1 MKRIVDSKQAQTQK
15 LIKRA
20 DVPIALVFFH
30 GLHSRVHMLSRPT
43 LPTQAQDRPHVAES
57 HHEVSPCC
65 SCQGQG
71 LGKIS
76 WKWRPA
82 KCQSAQKS
90 TSSNIEEKPWKTYH
104 YSLSHIGITNTKQ
117 HEMGLVGVAVSLS
130 RLWALVRSWC
140 CHCYRWIETKH
151 PPGNLRSWSSSQE
164 FSQKTY
170 DISKPYLVS
179 EVSIVPF
186 NGVNLHTPQQ
196 YQIKTPTRRA
206 NIYKTWTG
214 HLERPVRVAVHQ
226 SISKGFWNPNEK
238 NLKEP
243 KKISCIA
250 QRCTDS

>member
-1 MKRIVDSKQAQTQK
+1 MS
-15 LIKRA
+15 
-20 DVPIALVFFH
+20 
-30 GLHSRVHMLSRPT
+30 
-43 LPTQAQDRPHVAES
+43 
-57 HHEVSPCC
+57 
-65 SCQGQG
+65 
-71 LGKIS
+71 
-76 WKWRPA
+76 
-82 KCQSAQKS
+82 
-90 TSSNIEEKPWKTYH
+90 
-104 YSLSHIGITNTKQ
+104 
-117 HEMGLVGVAVSLS
+117 
-130 RLWALVRSWC
+130 LVRSWC

-151 PPGNLRSWSSSQE
+151 PPGNIRSWSASQD

-226 SISKGFWNPNEK
+226 SISKGFGNPNEK

-243 KKISCIA
+243 KKNLVYRTEMHGWLSLLWFPICCGEQMNTRMKHTEGHALLPGTETRFHTSEQHHQAFEFCRPNLLDILYRVWTTHKVLRLLSSA
-250 QRCTDS
+250 SNLEVLLPSKSVHPSSSWYRAP

>member
-1 MKRIVDSKQAQTQK
+1 MKMAASKVPKRTKVDKFQYG
-15 LIKRA
+15 R
-20 DVPIALVFFH
+20 
-30 GLHSRVHMLSRPT
+30 
-43 LPTQAQDRPHVAES
+43 
-57 HHEVSPCC
+57 
-65 SCQGQG
+65 
-71 LGKIS
+71 
-76 WKWRPA
+76 
-82 KCQSAQKS
+82 
-90 TSSNIEEKPWKTYH
+90 KTYH
-104 YSLSHIGITNTKQ
+104 YSLSHISITNTKQ
-117 HEMGLVGVAVSLS
+117 YEMGLVGVAVSLS

-140 CHCYRWIETKH
+140 CHCYRWIEMKH

-226 SISKGFWNPNEK
+226 SISKGFGNPNEK